1 MQQSRAE
8 LVASLEQLAKDIR
21 LDVVKALYQTG
32 GYHLGPSFSIVETL
46 LALYYYKMRVD
57 PQNPKWADR
66 DVLILSKGHGSAGL
80 YSVLARKGYFPR
92 EELWT
97 MKTFGSRLQGH
108 PDMLR
113 TPGVELT
120 TGSLGNGLSA
130 GQGYALAA
138 RMDDRPTR
146 VYVIIGDGEADEGLI
161 WEASM
166 SIPKFKLD
174 NLCCIL
180 DYNKFQSSGASTG
193 CIMPTLSPIADKWR
207 AFGWNVLEARGHDIG
222 CLMDALDEAEKYE
235 GKPTFIIADTVKGK
249 GLSFTEGDNR
259 WHIGTLTEA
268 EYHQALREL
277 GAEAAQ

>member
-1 MQQSRAE
+1 MQSRQE
-8 LVASLEQLAKDIR
+8 RVASLEKLAKTIR

-32 GYHLGPSFSIVETL
+32 GYHLGPSFSIVEML
-46 LALYYYKMRVD
+46 CALYFYKLRVD
-57 PQNPKWADR
+57 PQHPDWPDR
-66 DVLILSKGHGSAGL
+66 DRLVLSKGHGSAAL
-80 YSVLARKGYFPR
+80 YAALAHRGFFPR

-120 TGSLGNGLSA
+120 TGSLGHGLSA
-130 GQGYALAA
+130 GQGMALAA
-138 RMDDRPTR
+138 RMDGRPTR
-146 VYVIIGDGEADEGLI
+146 VYVIVGDGECDEGLV

-174 NLCCIL
+174 NLVCIL

-193 CIMPTLSPIADKWR
+193 FIMPTLAPIPDKWR
-207 AFGWNVLEARGHDIG
+207 AFGWHVIEINGHDIG
-222 CLMDALDEAEKYE
+222 AIMDALDEAETVK
-235 GKPTFIIADTVKGK
+235 GKPTFIVADTVKGQ
-249 GLSFTEGDNR
+249 GLSFTAGNNR
-259 WHIGTLTEA
+259 WHIGTLTEE

-277 GAEAAQ
+277 GEEAAQ